1 MSTPIKIIAAKIT
14 VADNAKLLRRA
25 KGAGKIR
32 IETA

>member
-1 MSTPIKIIAAKIT
+1 MSTPIKIIAGKIT

-32 IETA
+32 IEAA